1 MRALSDDNPRLH
13 LPAYPWVI
21 RISEEIVGD
30 ILRNF
35 EVTPKAASSAQAS

>member
-21 RISEEIVGD
+21 RISEEIVDD

-35 EVTPKAASSAQAS
+35 EVTPKPANGDQPS